1 MRELAPGSKQDYPTL
16 LQHSLDSEGFAGSG
30 QGTGQSRDK
39 SDLGCILE
47 MPDSEFCKWLRGLK
61 PPPSSG
67 PRG

>member
-47 MPDSEFCKWLRGLK
+47 MPDSEFQT
-61 PPPSSG
+61 S
-67 PRG
+67 